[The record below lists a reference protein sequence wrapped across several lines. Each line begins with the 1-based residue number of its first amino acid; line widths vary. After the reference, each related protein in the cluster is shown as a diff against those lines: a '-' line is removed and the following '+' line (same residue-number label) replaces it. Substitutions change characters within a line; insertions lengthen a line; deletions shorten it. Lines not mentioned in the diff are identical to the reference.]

1 MKGSGR
7 SGPDEASS
15 LRSALEAL
23 ENNRGALGDETVN
36 TALPLLRERL
46 RILEG
51 SGARQLRKYVTVV
64 FADVTGFT
72 RICEAHDA
80 EYVTG
85 LINTL
90 WNELDSVIVRY
101 GGIIDKHIGDA
112 VMALWGSEKVREDDT
127 LRAIRAAL
135 AMQESAEGMIFD
147 DRKGIRGFRMRV
159 GVHSGPVFL
168 GSIGL
173 KGEYTAMG
181 DTVNIASRLQSAA
194 PEGSVIVSHDAYR
207 HVRGDFTFEPR
218 DPIMLKGLDSPLRTW
233 VVVSSAPRRFQQAG
247 IGVMG
252 IETRMVGRDQELDTL
267 TSAMK
272 EVMEK
277 RKPFMVTISGEAGI
291 GKSRLLHE
299 FRRHVE
305 NQDEDAV
312 FFNARCT
319 PEMKNVP
326 CSVFRDIL
334 RFRMNVMEDDTAE
347 SALEKF
353 RNGMGR
359 YLAEDEIC
367 LGCHYAGF
375 DFSRFEPVKRLMGTP
390 SLGAEG
396 ISALIRYFGGTCMDN
411 RTLMYLED
419 LHWADST
426 SLDLI
431 GSIMS
436 QIGEGSLLLLALT
449 RPPLF
454 ESHPDWGTGL
464 PGLRLELRPLTA
476 NESSEL
482 VNEILEMVSG
492 LPEKLAGLITDTAE
506 GNPFYIEELVAMLVD
521 KGVIAGST
529 DGLCFLP
536 GAMKEWRVPSTLTGV
551 LQARLDSLPDPEKHI
566 LQKAAVIGRIF
577 WDKAIAELSEHREER
592 ELPGHLSSVQSR
604 DLVHENDES
613 TFMRSREYLFKHAIL
628 RDVTY
633 DTVLLESRKDYH
645 RRTAGWLLSQ
655 SGDRTSEVSGLIAE
669 HYYRGEDWERAAQ
682 WLIRSGRSAFS
693 TSSYTESLFAFQ
705 RALEIIP
712 DDLPA
717 VERAGLHLMTG
728 KVLDKLTRYD
738 EAMHHLERAREIA
751 SGNDLPAIAADALL
765 GLAWLATVR
774 GKRELARE
782 MGTSAYREAERS
794 GDRAILARAI
804 MRMADFDDENSYDSK
819 LGYYQES
826 YNIYSE
832 LDDLTGLAI
841 TTLNMGNH
849 AIVYDRFDEG
859 EMYYT
864 ESLQYYEKLGNKWGI
879 ANCLGNLGNIAFFRE
894 DFQSSRDLHIKSRDI
909 SSMIGDLEGVV
920 ICNLNL
926 GRDESNL
933 GDPEK
938 SFNHF
943 CEALRLSVDLG
954 ILPLALGALYEMS
967 GKMRAEG
974 NYEDAAIALLC
985 IMHERESFLEG
996 SPEIDPDADLEEVRS
1011 KLPPGTMTELD
1022 NFISN
1027 SSLRDI
1033 ATRLLRGRT

>member
-1 MKGSGR
+1 MKGSGG

-15 LRSALEAL
+15 LRTALETL
-23 ENNRGALGDETVN
+23 ENNRPALGDETVD
-36 TALPLLRERL
+36 TAIRLLRERL
-46 RILEG
+46 RVLEG
-51 SGARQLRKYVTVV
+51 PGARQLRKYVTVV

-72 RICEAHDA
+72 AICEAHDA

-90 WNELDSVIVRY
+90 WNQLDSVIVRY
-101 GGIIDKHIGDA
+101 GGVIDKHIGDA
-112 VMALWGSEKVREDDT
+112 VMAIWGSEKVREDDT

-135 AMQESAEGMIFD
+135 AMQESAQGMTFD
-147 DRKGIRGFRMRV
+147 DRKGISGFRMRV

-181 DTVNIASRLQSAA
+181 DTVNIASRLQSTA

-207 HVRGDFTFEPR
+207 HVRGAFTFEPR
-218 DPIMLKGLDSPLRTW
+218 EPVMLKGLDSPLRTW
-233 VVVSSAPRRFQQAG
+233 VVVSSAPRRSQQAG
-247 IGVMG
+247 PSVMG
-252 IETRMVGRDQELDTL
+252 TETRMVGRDLELEAL
-267 TSAMK
+267 TSVMK
-272 EVMEK
+272 EVMET
-277 RKPFMVTISGEAGI
+277 RKPFMVTVSGEAGI

-299 FRRHVE
+299 FRRKVE

-347 SALEKF
+347 SALGKF

-359 YLAEDEIC
+359 YLSEDEIC

-375 DFSRFEPVKRLMGTP
+375 DLSRFEPVKKLMGTP

-396 ISALIRYFGGTCMDN
+396 ISALIRYFGGTCRDN

-431 GSIMS
+431 CGIMS
-436 QIGEGSLLLLALT
+436 HVVDGSLLLLALT

-454 ESHPDWGTGL
+454 ESRPDWGTGL
-464 PGLRLELRPLTA
+464 PGLRMELRPLTA
-476 NESSEL
+476 SESSEL
-482 VNEILEMVSG
+482 VGEILERVTG

-506 GNPFYIEELVAMLVD
+506 GNPFYMEELVAMLVD
-521 KGVIAGST
+521 KGVIAGTS

-536 GAMKEWRVPSTLTGV
+536 GSLQDWKVPSTLTGV
-551 LQARLDSLPDPEKHI
+551 LQARLDSLPDPEKHV

-577 WDKAIAELSEHREER
+577 WDKAVAELSEHREER
-592 ELPGHLSSVQSR
+592 ELDGHLCSVQSR
-604 DLVHENDES
+604 DLVHENDDS

-633 DTVLLESRKDYH
+633 DTVLLDSRKDYH
-645 RRTAGWLLSQ
+645 RRTADWLLSQ

-705 RALEIIP
+705 RALDIMP
-712 DDLPA
+712 DNSSA
-717 VERAGLHLMTG
+717 EERAGLHLMTG

-738 EAMHHLERAREIA
+738 EAMHHLETAREIA
-751 SGNDLPAIAADALL
+751 SGNDIPAITADALL

-774 GKRELARE
+774 GNRELARE
-782 MGTSAYREAERS
+782 MGTGAHLEAERS

-804 MRMADFDDENSYDSK
+804 MRMADFDEENSYESK
-819 LGYYQES
+819 LGYYHES

-832 LDDLTGLAI
+832 LDDLPGLAI
-841 TTLNMGNH
+841 TALNMGNH
-849 AIVYDRFDEG
+849 AMVYDRIDEG
-859 EMYYT
+859 ETYYS

-879 ANCLGNLGNIAFFRE
+879 ANCLGNLGNVAFYRE

-909 SSMIGDLEGVV
+909 STMIGDLEGVV
-920 ICNLNL
+920 ICSLNL
-926 GRDESNL
+926 GRDELNL
-933 GDPEK
+933 GNPEK
-938 SFNHF
+938 GFGHF
-943 CEALRLSVDLG
+943 CEALRLAVDLG
-954 ILPLALGALYEMS
+954 ITPLALGALYEMS
-967 GKMRAEG
+967 RRMRAEG
-974 NYEDAAIALLC
+974 DYEDAAIALLC
-985 IMHERESFLEG
+985 IMNNRGSFLEKG
-996 SPEIDPDADLEEVRS
+996 PEIDPDSDLEEVRS
-1011 KLPPGTMTELD
+1011 GLLPGTMAELAD
-1022 NFISN
+1022 FVSA
-1027 SSLRDI
+1027 SSLSDI
-1033 ATRLLRGRT
+1033 ANRLLRGRT